1 MNFNLLSIMDGSRTL
16 STGFSI
22 GEMGQ
27 VVVLGVGI
35 VFFGLIC
42 IVLLCSIMSA
52 IMKAFNKPKAEDLS
66 AAVPVAAPATASANQ
81 PIENKQELIAVVSAV
96 IAEDMG
102 TDIEAIRIKSIKR
115 I

>member
-16 STGFSI
+16 STGFSL

-35 VFFGLIC
+35 VFFGLVC

-52 IMKAFNKPKAEDLS
+52 IMKAFDKPKAEDKP
-66 AAVPVAAPATASANQ
+66 AAVPATVSDNQ
-81 PIENKQELIAVVSAV
+81 PIANKQELIAAISAV
-96 IAEDMG
+96 IAEDLG
-102 TDIEAIRIKSIKR
+102 TDIKAIRIKSIKR